1 MAKKVAI
8 WLLAFALMTPF
19 ALTIGSVL
27 FALVS
32 FYLIKRDIE
41 SNMPV
46 GATVTYSP
54 GWSVKSSFPNEALIG
69 FLVLSVV
76 MFVLGIALLLR
87 QRNRAIPIN
96 E

>member
-1 MAKKVAI
+1 MARKVAI
-8 WLLAFALMTPF
+8 WLLAFALMAPF
-19 ALTIGSVL
+19 ALTIGSVF

-41 SNMPV
+41 SNMPA

-54 GWSVKSSFPNEALIG
+54 GWSIKSPFPNEALIG

-76 MFVLGIALLLR
+76 MFGFGIALLFR
-87 QRNRAIPIN
+87 QRNRAIPN
-96 E
+96 KE